1 VRLLRCRCGWGPLY
15 LDPVNVGR
23 CANFAGSGLI
33 AVLPFSEAS
42 DYGTDSGLY
51 LYTDLVDHPSAYP
64 VSRMRGTPTVR
75 SELQEMRSV
84 VFQLIDR
91 FMHVSQRSMLL
102 LLFKTRVHLGSPASA
117 ELF

>member
-1 VRLLRCRCGWGPLY
+1 MLGDVQISLAP
-15 LDPVNVGR
+15 D
-23 CANFAGSGLI
+23 LI
-33 AVLPFSEAS
+33 AVLPFSEAL
-42 DYGTDSGLY
+42 DYCTDSGLY
-51 LYTDLVDHPSAYP
+51 LYADLVGHPRAYLA
-64 VSRMRGTPTVR
+64 SRMRGTLSGR

>member
-1 VRLLRCRCGWGPLY
+1 MLGDVQISLAP
-15 LDPVNVGR
+15 D
-23 CANFAGSGLI
+23 LI
-33 AVLPFSEAS
+33 AVLPCSEAL

-51 LYTDLVDHPSAYP
+51 LYADLVGHPRAYLA
-64 VSRMRGTPTVR
+64 SRMRGTLSGR

>member
-1 VRLLRCRCGWGPLY
+1 MLGDVQISLAP
-15 LDPVNVGR
+15 D
-23 CANFAGSGLI
+23 LI
-33 AVLPFSEAS
+33 AVLPCCEAL

-51 LYTDLVDHPSAYP
+51 LYAGLVGHPSVHPA
-64 VSRMRGTPTVR
+64 SRMGGTPTGR

-84 VFQLIDR
+84 VFQLINR